1 MKGTSRRQTSL
12 GWNVL
17 RVHYTADP
25 DKDPGTPSGQR
36 WYAHA
41 RQGVKDR
48 DWRKEYEIDYR
59 ALGGML
65 VFPEY
70 DPTVHITENRFPLD
84 PREWTVYQGADPHP
98 RRAHAFVWLAINRY
112 GDMVVPW
119 SYWPEELNN
128 QRAENGQARLTI
140 TEYAE
145 LLKEVDSSRLGLAPW
160 LRVMDQAGKNF
171 DADEGVD
178 YFQKYS
184 DCGITFEPAK
194 KNRDLS
200 GYNALSEVL
209 VPKAYEDGA
218 KPTLTIW
225 AGCGDNDELAEQ
237 IRILRFREFRGNVP
251 DKDPPAEP
259 EQKRKHLVDCLMYIL
274 LHGPDF
280 IDRSKRPQH
289 FDPIYPN
296 LAY

>member
-41 RQGVKDR
+41 RQCVKDR

-84 PREWTVYQGADPHP
+84 PQEWTVYQGADPHP

>member
-1 MKGTSRRQTSL
+1 MRGISRRQTSL
-12 GWNVL
+12 GWTVH
-17 RVHYTADP
+17 RVHYSADP
-25 DKDPGTPSGQR
+25 DKDPSTSNGQL
-36 WYAHA
+36 WYTHA
-41 RQGVKDR
+41 RQGIKAR

-65 VFPEY
+65 VFPEF
-70 DPTVHITENRFPLD
+70 DPTIHITESRFPLHPGD
-84 PREWTVYQGADPHP
+84 WTVYQGADPHP

-119 SYWPEELNN
+119 SWWPEEPNTE
-128 QRAENGQARLTI
+128 RAENGQARLTI
-140 TEYAE
+140 SEYSE
-145 LLKEVDSSRLGLAPW
+145 LLREVDESPLGLEPW

-184 DCGITFEPAK
+184 DCGMTFEPAK

-209 VPKAYEDGA
+209 KPKSYEDGTR
-218 KPTLTIW
+218 PTLTIW
-225 AGCGDNDELAEQ
+225 SGCGDNDELAEQ

-259 EQKRKHLVDCLMYIL
+259 EQKRRHLVDCLMYML
-274 LHGPDF
+274 LHGPVF
-280 IDRSKRPQH
+280 IGRTRRPRE

-296 LAY
+296 LGY

>member
-1 MKGTSRRQTSL
+1 
-12 GWNVL
+12 
-17 RVHYTADP
+17 
-25 DKDPGTPSGQR
+25 
-36 WYAHA
+36 
-41 RQGVKDR
+41 
-48 DWRKEYEIDYR
+48 
-59 ALGGML
+59 ML
-65 VFPEY
+65 VFPEF
-70 DPTVHITENRFPLD
+70 DPGAHVTENRLPLN

-112 GDMVVPW
+112 GDLVVPW
-119 SYWPEELNN
+119 SWWPEDRNSEL
-128 QRAENGQARLTI
+128 AESGQARLTI
-140 TEYAE
+140 AGERGYAE
-145 LLKEVDSSRLGLAPW
+145 LLKEVDKSPLGLKPW
-160 LRVMDQAGKNF
+160 IRVMDQAGKNF

-178 YFQKYS
+178 YFQKYN
-184 DCGITFEPAK
+184 DCGIMFEPAK

-209 VPKAYEDGA
+209 KPKPYEGTT

-274 LHGPDF
+274 WYGPDF
-280 IDRSKRPQH
+280 VNRSKRSQG